1 MIRPVSFVARFL
13 AETSDVAALTASTS
27 FVPTGETATV
37 TITAIRGERKL
48 ICQNW
53 LTLDALTNSMNTAI
67 ALLPLVATTLGVV
80 SSIGGF
86 LLYYNGSVRKR
97 YAAERDFQH
106 LLRNQENISQHLIQ
120 LDDSLNDIRTE
131 LARLSPKQ

>member
-1 MIRPVSFVARFL
+1 
-13 AETSDVAALTASTS
+13 
-27 FVPTGETATV
+27 
-37 TITAIRGERKL
+37 
-48 ICQNW
+48 
-53 LTLDALTNSMNTAI
+53 MNTAI

-106 LLRNQENISQHLIQ
+106 LLRNQETISQHLIQ

-131 LARLSPKQ
+131 LARIAGKQ

>member
-1 MIRPVSFVARFL
+1 
-13 AETSDVAALTASTS
+13 
-27 FVPTGETATV
+27 
-37 TITAIRGERKL
+37 
-48 ICQNW
+48 
-53 LTLDALTNSMNTAI
+53 MNTAI

-97 YAAERDFQH
+97 SAAERDFQH

>member
-1 MIRPVSFVARFL
+1 
-13 AETSDVAALTASTS
+13 
-27 FVPTGETATV
+27 
-37 TITAIRGERKL
+37 
-48 ICQNW
+48 
-53 LTLDALTNSMNTAI
+53 MNTAI

-131 LARLSPKQ
+131 LARLTQTVISVTKKPSIAVRSGASYFDDDVTSKNLR